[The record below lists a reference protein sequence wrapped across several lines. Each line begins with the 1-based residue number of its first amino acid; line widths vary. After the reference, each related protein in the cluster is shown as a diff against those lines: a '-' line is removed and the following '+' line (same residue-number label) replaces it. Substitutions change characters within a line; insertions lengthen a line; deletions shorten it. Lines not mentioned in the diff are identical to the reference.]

1 MGGRVRGAGQGGLV
15 EHGTAAP
22 LLPALVLRQVNRLA
36 GGEEDEE
43 LPQVQAVVQLGEAV
57 LLGPTAEAV
66 EGAQGDV
73 FLVGGAAG
81 RGAEL
86 LAGQTDQA
94 AEVALPQLLGRV
106 RVAGLEPVDPLGDGR
121 VGAHGHRSSRG
132 GAVEGAAGL

>member
-1 MGGRVRGAGQGGLV
+1 
-15 EHGTAAP
+15 HGTAAP
-22 LLPALVLRQVNRLA
+22 LLPSLVLRQVKRLA
-36 GGEEDEE
+36 GGDPDEE

-57 LLGPTAEAV
+57 PLGPPAEAV
-66 EGAQGDV
+66 EGAEGDV

-106 RVAGLEPVDPLGDGR
+106 RVAGLEPVDPLRDR
-121 VGAHGHRSSRG
+121 RFGAHVIVLEEGCGRK
-132 GAVEGAAGL
+132 GAG